1 MGTSFTGEV
10 SSDRLTGESHLS
22 AKRHINWRLALTL
35 WALWLEKTNLYVV
48 CFQIIEAFKKMHS
61 LMERL
66 SDYDDSELPPFLVP
80 LKRLIVRVSSLIND
94 VRSDIMGF
102 YNVSILISV

>member
-1 MGTSFTGEV
+1 
-10 SSDRLTGESHLS
+10 
-22 AKRHINWRLALTL
+22 
-35 WALWLEKTNLYVV
+35 
-48 CFQIIEAFKKMHS
+48 
-61 LMERL
+61 MERL